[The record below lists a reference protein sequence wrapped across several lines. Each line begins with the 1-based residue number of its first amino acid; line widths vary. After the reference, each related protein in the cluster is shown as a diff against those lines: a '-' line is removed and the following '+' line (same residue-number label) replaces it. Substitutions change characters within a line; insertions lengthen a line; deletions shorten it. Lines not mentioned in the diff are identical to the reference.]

1 MNAMTLLPI
10 HIAAAAIGIVSGF
23 VALFAVKGAKLH
35 RTSGMVFV
43 YSMLAM
49 ALVGALIAAVRDVV
63 PQLNTSV
70 GLLTAYLVVTALTT
84 IRPPAGSPR
93 VDLAL
98 LLLALAVTAAFFVF
112 GGQALTSAAGT
123 LRGIPAAPFF
133 VFGSIGLL
141 ATAGDVRLVRSGGV
155 RAIRGTPRLVRHLW
169 RMSSALLIA
178 AFSFFIG
185 QAKVIPKPVRIIPLL
200 AIPPAMVLIV
210 LFYWVWRVQS
220 TRSSRAMVTS
230 AARGNLTTATQ
241 AARVG
246 ALQALRTE

>member
-10 HIAAAAIGIVSGF
+10 HIAAGAIGIVSGF
-23 VALFAVKGAKLH
+23 VALFAFKGARLH

-49 ALVGALIAAVRDVV
+49 TLLGALIATVRNVV
-63 PQLNTSV
+63 PQLNAPV

-84 IRPPAGSPR
+84 VRPPAGSHR

-98 LLLALAVTAAFFVF
+98 LLLALVVTAAFFVF
-112 GGQALTSAAGT
+112 GRQALTSATGT

-133 VFGSIGLL
+133 VFGSIGFL
-141 ATAGDVRLVRSGGV
+141 AVAGDVRLVLSGGV

-169 RMSSALLIA
+169 RMSTALLIA

-185 QAKVIPKPVRIIPLL
+185 QAKVIPRPVRIIPLL
-200 AIPPAMVLIV
+200 AVPPAIVLIT
-210 LFYWVWRVQS
+210 LCYWLWRVHS
-220 TRSSRAMVTS
+220 KRSSRAIHFT
-230 AARGNLTTATQ
+230 AARGHLATE
-241 AARVG
+241 AA
-246 ALQALRTE
+246 